1 MALEINELFEI
12 DPKVHALISFQTT
25 DDEEAFKC
33 DSCGET
39 IGVKDENEN
48 YSLRFYKWSVAL
60 QRSRGLDWETCS
72 VQEIVSAQLL
82 ALIEDQAV
90 YKFLAY
96 TGDAE
101 KSKTALMVS
110 EASRS

>member
-1 MALEINELFEI
+1 MALEINEHFEI
-12 DPKVHALISFQTT
+12 NPKVYALISLQTT
-25 DDEEAFKC
+25 DDEGSFTC

-39 IGVKDENEN
+39 IGVKDEKES

-90 YKFLAY
+90 YKFLTY

-101 KSKTALMVS
+101 KSETGLMVS